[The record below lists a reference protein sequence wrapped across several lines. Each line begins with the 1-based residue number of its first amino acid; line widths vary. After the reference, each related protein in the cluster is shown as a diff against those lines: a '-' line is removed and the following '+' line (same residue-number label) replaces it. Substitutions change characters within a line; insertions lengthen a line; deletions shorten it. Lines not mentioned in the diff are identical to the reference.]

1 MKVKSFNDNEISVMM
16 MALSIFR
23 NHLMERVKEEV
34 DAGNFPPP
42 PPDSG
47 FRFEIFDPK
56 EKVKAIDIPDVM
68 SIVSCSGSMMNE
80 IKKEMFKRQPTL
92 GSMQ

>member
-56 EKVKAIDIPDVM
+56 EKVKAIDIPDIM
-68 SIVSCSGSMMNE
+68 SMVSYSGSMMNE